1 MAESGCVRKN
11 AGMNITETPITR
23 DAEQAAPITLRLGP
37 AHLIVTDL
45 DRSIEF
51 YERSIGLRVRHRD
64 ADSAVLWAGVAGDL
78 LVLEAEPGARP
89 AGRHA
94 GLYHVALLHPSRVEL
109 ARAAARLAE
118 TRTRIL
124 GASDHDISEA
134 IYLHDPDGNEI
145 ELAADRPRQA
155 WPDLSNPG
163 WDGGP
168 KPLDLHGLLELV
180 ADEPVQQW
188 ADPGLTVGHMHLHVG
203 DVERGLEF
211 YRDVLG
217 FEVMTRLPTAAFLA
231 KDGYHHHVAINVWR
245 GIGIP
250 GTPPATVG
258 LRHWTIVYETPEAL
272 AEVLARV
279 EAAGIPAERRD
290 DGVLIRDPWDIALLL
305 TARDQ
310 T

>member
-1 MAESGCVRKN
+1 
-11 AGMNITETPITR
+11 MNTTETSIAGGA
-23 DAEQAAPITLRLGP
+23 DQAAPVTIRLGP

-51 YERSIGLRVRHRD
+51 YERSIGLRVHDRG
-64 ADSAVLWAGVAGDL
+64 AEAAVLWAGGAGDL

-145 ELAADRPRQA
+145 ELAADRPREA
-155 WPDLSNPG
+155 WPDLGNPG

-168 KPLDLHGLLELV
+168 KPLDLHGLLDLV
-180 ADEPVQQW
+180 AGEPVQEH
-188 ADPGLTVGHMHLHVG
+188 ADPGLTVGHVHLHIG
-203 DVERGLEF
+203 DVERGLQF

-217 FEVMTRLPTAAFLA
+217 FDVMTRLPTAAFLA
-231 KDGYHHHVAINVWR
+231 MDGYHHHVAINVWR
-245 GIGIP
+245 GNGV
-250 GTPPATVG
+250 PAAPAGTVG
-258 LRHWTIVYETPEAL
+258 LRHWTIVYETPQAL

-279 EAAGIPAERRD
+279 EQAGIPAERRD
-290 DGVLIRDPWDIALLL
+290 DGVLVRDPWDIALLL
-305 TARDQ
+305 TARDR

>member
-1 MAESGCVRKN
+1 MRKN
-11 AGMNITETPITR
+11 AVMNTTETPTTAGA
-23 DAEQAAPITLRLGP
+23 DQASPVTIRLGP

-51 YERSIGLRVRHRD
+51 YERSIGLQVRHRG
-64 ADSAVLWAGVAGDL
+64 AGTAVMWAAGAGDL

-109 ARAAARLAE
+109 ARAAARLVD

-145 ELAADRPRQA
+145 ELAADRPRDA

-168 KPLDLHGLLELV
+168 KPLDLHGLLDLV
-180 ADEPVQQW
+180 AGEPVQER
-188 ADPGLTVGHMHLHVG
+188 ADPGLAVGHVHLHVG
-203 DVERGLEF
+203 DVDRGMQF

-217 FEVMTRLPTAAFLA
+217 FDVMTRLPTAAFMA
-231 KDGYHHHVAINVWR
+231 MDGYHHHVAINVWR
-245 GIGIP
+245 GAGV
-250 GTPPATVG
+250 PPAPAGTVG
-258 LRHWTIVYETPEAL
+258 LRHWTIVFQTPEAL
-272 AEVLARV
+272 AAVLARV
-279 EAAGIPAERRD
+279 EAAGIPTERRD
-290 DGVLIRDPWDIALLL
+290 DGVLVRDPWDIALLL